1 MSEYDFLLIN
11 CETDEMKQYVL
22 RNQRNVLLNQSDW
35 TQLPDA
41 DLTDKEKEAW
51 VKYRQGLR
59 DLPTQFADLTKLKF
73 PKKP

>member
-1 MSEYDFLLIN
+1 MSEFDFIIAN
-11 CETDEMKQYVL
+11 CETDEMKHVHL
-22 RNQRNVLLNQSDW
+22 RNYRNVLLSQSDW

-41 DLTDKEKEAW
+41 DLTDKEKESW

-59 DLPTQFADLTKLKF
+59 DLPTQFIDLAKLKF

>member
-1 MSEYDFLLIN
+1 MSEYDFLLTN
-11 CETDEMKQYVL
+11 CETDESKQNVL
-22 RNQRNVLLNQSDW
+22 RNQRNVLLSQCDW

-51 VKYRQGLR
+51 LKYRQALR
-59 DLPTQFADLTKLKF
+59 DLPTQFTDLTKLKF